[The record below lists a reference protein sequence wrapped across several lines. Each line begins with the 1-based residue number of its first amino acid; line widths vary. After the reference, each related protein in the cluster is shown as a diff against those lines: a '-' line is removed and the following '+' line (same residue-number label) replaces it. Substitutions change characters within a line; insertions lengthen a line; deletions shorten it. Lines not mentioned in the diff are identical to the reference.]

1 MEERDAV
8 RDLCR
13 AVNRRLY
20 RVSVVSAAM
29 LLGWFIGSCWWC
41 FLNYEAR
48 GEGQK
53 IKNTGMVGTIL
64 RVQI

>member
-1 MEERDAV
+1 MVAEAFVDMEERDAV

-41 FLNYEAR
+41 FVR
-48 GEGQK
+48 GGK
-53 IKNTGMVGTIL
+53 
-64 RVQI
+64 R